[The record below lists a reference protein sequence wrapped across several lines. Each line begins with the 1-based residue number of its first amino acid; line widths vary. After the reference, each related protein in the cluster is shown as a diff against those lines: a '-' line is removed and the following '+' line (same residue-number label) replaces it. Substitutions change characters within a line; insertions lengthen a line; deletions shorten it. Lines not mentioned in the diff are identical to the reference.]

1 MNTKIIKSGDYEIE
15 ITIDRSGR
23 TSIVIK
29 TEPFD
34 YRGNGKTLIDV
45 ELPAETGEFKNAFEP
60 VVKVA
65 KGIEIT
71 TIDGG
76 FLVANV

>member
-1 MNTKIIKSGDYEIE
+1 MNTKYINSGSREIE
-15 ITIDRSGR
+15 ITTDRSGR
-23 TSIVIK
+23 TSILVK
-29 TEPFD
+29 GEPLD
-34 YRGNGKTLIDV
+34 YRNNRKTIIEI
-45 ELPAETGEFKNAFEP
+45 ELPANKGESKEAFEP